1 MSNKNFGFGTQ
12 IRKSPYFDSTVKW
25 GATGFSVYNHM
36 YIPRDFGSPEQNF
49 WNLIEKSIL
58 CDVAVERQVEITG
71 SDAYKFIQLLT
82 PRDLSKLSVG
92 QCKYVLIV
100 NNDGG
105 ILNDPVLLR
114 LAENHFWLSLAD
126 SDVLLWAQGVAVN
139 SGLDV
144 KISEPDV
151 SPLQLQG
158 PTSQEIMVKL
168 FGEDIRDL
176 KYYWLREYQLDG
188 IPLIVSRTGWSSEL
202 GYEIYLRDGSKGNE
216 LYEKIMAAGKEHGIQ
231 PGHTS
236 SIRRIE
242 GGMLSYHAD
251 ADIHTNP
258 FELGLDRLVN
268 LDSEINFIGKK
279 ALKKIKE
286 KGISRKQVGL
296 VIDCAPLS
304 GPNTTFW
311 PIKKDRKQIGKVT
324 SAVYSPRL
332 KKNIALAMVSVE
344 QSEIDFIGKEAL
356 KKIKQEGIKRKQVG
370 LIIDC
375 DPLSGPNTTFWPIEK
390 DGKKIGKVTS
400 AVYSPRLKK
409 NIALAMI
416 EINYSELG
424 NRLDVQIHEGK
435 YSATI
440 VEKPFYDPK
449 KNIVKS

>member
-1 MSNKNFGFGTQ
+1 MTNKNFGFGTQ

-71 SDAYKFIQLLT
+71 PDAFKFTQLLT
-82 PRDLSKLSVG
+82 PRDLSKLAVG
-92 QCKYVLIV
+92 QCKYVLIT
-100 NNDGG
+100 NNEGG

-114 LAENHFWLSLAD
+114 LGENHFWLSLAD
-126 SDVLLWAQGVAVN
+126 SDILLWAQGVAVN
-139 SGLDV
+139 SGLNV
-144 KISEPDV
+144 QIKEPDV

-158 PTSQEIMVKL
+158 PTSGEIMIKL
-168 FGEDIRDL
+168 FGEDIKDL
-176 KYYWLREYQLDG
+176 KYYWLRECNLDG

-202 GYEIYLRDGSKGNE
+202 GYEIYLRDGTKGNE
-216 LYEKIMAAGKEHGIQ
+216 LYEKIMEAGKEHGLL

-251 ADIHTNP
+251 ADINTNP
-258 FELGLDRLVN
+258 FELGFDRLVN
-268 LDSEINFIGKK
+268 LDSDINFIGKE
-279 ALKKIKE
+279 ALKKIKHN
-286 KGISRKQVGL
+286 GITRKQVGIE
-296 VIDCAPLS
+296 IDCKPLS

-311 PIKKDRKQIGKVT
+311 ELKKNNVNIGKVT

-344 QSEIDFIGKEAL
+344 QSEIGNEF
-356 KKIKQEGIKRKQVG
+356 QVTTNEGLFNCNV
-370 LIIDC
+370 
-375 DPLSGPNTTFWPIEK
+375 
-390 DGKKIGKVTS
+390 
-400 AVYSPRLKK
+400 
-409 NIALAMI
+409 
-416 EINYSELG
+416 
-424 NRLDVQIHEGK
+424 
-435 YSATI
+435 

-449 KNIVKS
+449 KKIASS

>member
-1 MSNKNFGFGTQ
+1 MNKKDFGFGTQ
-12 IRKSPYFDSTVKW
+12 IRKSPYFNSTVKW

-36 YIPRDFGSPEQNF
+36 YIPRDFGSPEKNF
-49 WNLIEKSIL
+49 WNLVNEAIL

-71 SDAYKFIQLLT
+71 PDAAKFIQLLT
-82 PRDLSKLSVG
+82 PRDLSKLSIG

-100 NNDGG
+100 NNEGG

-144 KISEPDV
+144 NISEPDV

-158 PTSQEIMVKL
+158 PNSGKIMETL
-168 FGEDIRDL
+168 FGKNINEL
-176 KYYWLREYQLDG
+176 KYYWLRELDLDG

-202 GYEIYLRDGSKGNE
+202 GYELYLRNGSKGDE
-216 LYEKIMAAGKEHGIQ
+216 LWEKIMTAGKKFGLK

-251 ADIHTNP
+251 ADINTNP
-258 FELGLDRLVN
+258 YELGLDRLVN
-268 LDSEINFIGKK
+268 LDIQANFIGKD
-279 ALKKIKE
+279 ALAEIYK
-286 KGISRKQVGL
+286 KGIKRKQVGIVL
-296 VIDCAPLS
+296 DCEPLK

-311 PIKKDRKQIGKVT
+311 PVTKNNKIIGKIT

-332 KKNIALAMVSVE
+332 KKNIALAMVSLESSDIGTILEVE
-344 QSEIDFIGKEAL
+344 MPF
-356 KKIKQEGIKRKQVG
+356 
-370 LIIDC
+370 
-375 DPLSGPNTTFWPIEK
+375 
-390 DGKKIGKVTS
+390 
-400 AVYSPRLKK
+400 KK
-409 NIALAMI
+409 N
-416 EINYSELG
+416 
-424 NRLDVQIHEGK
+424 K
-435 YSATI
+435 ATI

-449 KNIVKS
+449 KKIASS

>member
-49 WNLIEKSIL
+49 WNLIQTAIL

-71 SDAYKFIQLLT
+71 PDAFKFTQLLT
-82 PRDLSKLSVG
+82 PRDLSKLAIG
-92 QCKYVLIV
+92 QCKYVLIT
-100 NNDGG
+100 NNEGG

-144 KISEPDV
+144 QIKEPDV

-158 PTSQEIMVKL
+158 PNSGEIMVKL
-168 FGEDIRDL
+168 FGEDIKDL
-176 KYYWLREYQLDG
+176 KYYWLREYNLDG

-216 LYEKIMAAGKEHGIQ
+216 LYEKIMEAGKTHGLQ

-251 ADIHTNP
+251 ADMNTNP

-268 LDSEINFIGKK
+268 LASDINFVGKD
-279 ALKKIKE
+279 ALKRIKQDGV
-286 KGISRKQVGL
+286 KRKQVGIE
-296 VIDCAPLS
+296 IDCEPLK

-311 PIKKDRKQIGKVT
+311 ELQ
-324 SAVYSPRL
+324 
-332 KKNIALAMVSVE
+332 KN
-344 QSEIDFIGKEAL
+344 
-356 KKIKQEGIKRKQVG
+356 
-370 LIIDC
+370 
-375 DPLSGPNTTFWPIEK
+375 N
-390 DGKKIGKVTS
+390 KKIGKVTS

-409 NIALAMI
+409 NIALAMV
-416 EINYSELG
+416 EIQQTEIG
-424 NRLDVQIHEGK
+424 NKFEVISNEGK
-435 YSATI
+435 FNCTV

-449 KNIVKS
+449 KKIASS

>member
-49 WNLIEKSIL
+49 WNLIQTAIL

-71 SDAYKFIQLLT
+71 PDAYKFTQLLT
-82 PRDLSKLSVG
+82 PRDLSKLAIG
-92 QCKYVLIV
+92 QCKYVLIT

-139 SGLDV
+139 SGLNV
-144 KISEPDV
+144 QIKEPDV

-158 PTSQEIMVKL
+158 PTSGDIMVKL
-168 FGEDIRDL
+168 FGEDIKDL
-176 KYYWLREYQLDG
+176 KYYWLKEYNLDG
-188 IPLIVSRTGWSSEL
+188 IPLIISRTGWSSEL
-202 GYEIYLRDGSKGNE
+202 GYEIYLRDGSKGNK
-216 LYEKIMAAGKEHGIQ
+216 LYEKIMEAGKEHGIK

-251 ADIHTNP
+251 ADINTNP
-258 FELGLDRLVN
+258 FELGLDRLVS
-268 LDSEINFIGKK
+268 LDSDIDFVGKK
-279 ALKKIKE
+279 ALKKIK
-286 KGISRKQVGL
+286 Q
-296 VIDCAPLS
+296 D
-304 GPNTTFW
+304 
-311 PIKKDRKQIGKVT
+311 
-324 SAVYSPRL
+324 
-332 KKNIALAMVSVE
+332 
-344 QSEIDFIGKEAL
+344 
-356 KKIKQEGIKRKQVG
+356 GIKRKQVG
-370 LIIDC
+370 LEIDC
-375 DPLSGPNTTFWPIEK
+375 KPLTGPNTTFWPVEK
-390 DGKKIGKVTS
+390 NNKKIGKITS

-416 EINYSELG
+416 EIEQSETGTKLEVIT
-424 NRLDVQIHEGK
+424 NEGK
-435 YSATI
+435 YNSVV

-449 KNIVKS
+449 KK

>member
-1 MSNKNFGFGTQ
+1 MTNKNFGFGTQ

-71 SDAYKFIQLLT
+71 PDAFKFTQLLT
-82 PRDLSKLSVG
+82 PRDLSKLAVG
-92 QCKYVLIV
+92 QCKYVLIT
-100 NNDGG
+100 NNEGG

-126 SDVLLWAQGVAVN
+126 SDILLWAQGVAVN
-139 SGLDV
+139 SGLNV
-144 KISEPDV
+144 QIKEPDV

-158 PTSQEIMVKL
+158 PTSGEIMIKL
-168 FGEDIRDL
+168 FGEDIKDL
-176 KYYWLREYQLDG
+176 KYYWLREYNLDG

-202 GYEIYLRDGSKGNE
+202 GYEIYLRDGTKGNE
-216 LYEKIMAAGKEHGIQ
+216 LYEKIMEAGKEHGLQ

-251 ADIHTNP
+251 ADINTNP
-258 FELGLDRLVN
+258 FELGFDRLIN
-268 LDSEINFIGKK
+268 LDSDINFIGKE
-279 ALKKIKE
+279 ALKKIKHN
-286 KGISRKQVGL
+286 GITRKQVGIE
-296 VIDCAPLS
+296 IDCEPLS

-311 PIKKDRKQIGKVT
+311 ELKKDNVNIGKVT

-344 QSEIDFIGKEAL
+344 QSEIGNEF
-356 KKIKQEGIKRKQVG
+356 QVTTNEGLFNCIV
-370 LIIDC
+370 
-375 DPLSGPNTTFWPIEK
+375 
-390 DGKKIGKVTS
+390 
-400 AVYSPRLKK
+400 
-409 NIALAMI
+409 
-416 EINYSELG
+416 
-424 NRLDVQIHEGK
+424 
-435 YSATI
+435 

-449 KNIVKS
+449 KKIASS

>member
-71 SDAYKFIQLLT
+71 PDAYKFIQLLT
-82 PRDLSKLSVG
+82 PRNLSKLSIG

-176 KYYWLREYQLDG
+176 KYYWLREYKLDG

-258 FELGLDRLVN
+258 YELGFDRLVN
-268 LDSEINFIGKK
+268 LETD
-279 ALKKIKE
+279 
-286 KGISRKQVGL
+286 
-296 VIDCAPLS
+296 
-304 GPNTTFW
+304 
-311 PIKKDRKQIGKVT
+311 
-324 SAVYSPRL
+324 
-332 KKNIALAMVSVE
+332 
-344 QSEIDFIGKEAL
+344 IDFIGKEAL
-356 KKIKQEGIKRKQVG
+356 KKIKQNGIKRKQVG

-390 DGKKIGKVTS
+390 DGKIIGKVTS

-424 NRLDVQIHEGK
+424 NQLDVQTYEGK

-449 KNIVKS
+449 KKIASS

>member
-1 MSNKNFGFGTQ
+1 MTNKNFGFGTQ

-36 YIPRDFGSPEQNF
+36 YIPRDFGDPEQNF

-71 SDAYKFIQLLT
+71 PDAYKFTQLLT
-82 PRDLSKLSVG
+82 PRDLSNISIG
-92 QCKYVLIV
+92 QCKYVLIT
-100 NNDGG
+100 NNEGG

-139 SGLDV
+139 SGLNV
-144 KISEPDV
+144 NISEPDV

-158 PTSQEIMVKL
+158 PTSKDIMVKL
-168 FGEDIRDL
+168 FGESIKDL
-176 KYYWLREYQLDG
+176 KYYWFKEFDLDG
-188 IPLIVSRTGWSSEL
+188 IPLIVSRTGWSSEF
-202 GYEIYLRDGSKGNE
+202 GYELFLRDGSKGND
-216 LYEKIMAAGKEHGIQ
+216 LYEKIMNAGKEHGLQ

-258 FELGLDRLVN
+258 FELGFDRLVS
-268 LDSEINFIGKK
+268 LDNDIEFIGKA
-279 ALKKIKE
+279 ALKKIKAE
-286 KGISRKQVGL
+286 GIKRKQVGL
-296 VIDCAPLS
+296 EINCEPLS

-311 PIKKDRKQIGKVT
+311 PIKKNNNEIGKVT

-332 KKNIALAMVSVE
+332 KKNIALAIVNIKN
-344 QSEIDFIGKEAL
+344 SEIGTDL
-356 KKIKQEGIKRKQVG
+356 KVETNKGIFTAK
-370 LIIDC
+370 
-375 DPLSGPNTTFWPIEK
+375 
-390 DGKKIGKVTS
+390 
-400 AVYSPRLKK
+400 
-409 NIALAMI
+409 
-416 EINYSELG
+416 
-424 NRLDVQIHEGK
+424 
-435 YSATI
+435 I

-449 KNIVKS
+449 KKIASN